1 MTITPAQI
9 DIWRGLAAETQNL
22 EFKEAGN
29 QYCTRKLAVPLLRRH
44 CQRRWRASGALIEAL
59 WLALMDE

>member
-29 QYCTRKLAVPLLRRH
+29 QYYTRKLAVPLLRRH
-44 CQRRWRASGALIEAL
+44 CQRRCH
-59 WLALMDE
+59 

>member
-29 QYCTRKLAVPLLRRH
+29 QYDTRKLCRYCVAIAKRFRRLLRRPWS
-44 CQRRWRASGALIEAL
+44 RDW
-59 WLALMDE
+59 